1 MNPFPVIL
9 ASGDVND
16 DISAIMGAFAIYVTD
31 IVRGGIA
38 RSALPRDFFDL
49 YALDYYYSQV
59 CNGGHCQFIGNSGGM
74 LDANVDHALRGS
86 EMLAMPEL
94 GRLLTE
100 CRDWSDAN
108 PEERDKL
115 AGWELWP
122 EALERLDDRF
132 FEDDF
137 MEFDVTGHSAYV
149 ACQSE
154 CVRAWIENAT
164 RRTSFRS
171 RNKYSL
177 AAGAWLVRYP
187 GTRILPREEA
197 VAATETVIRA
207 CSRPSWR
214 PDRIARHL
222 AARFTMMGW

>member
-1 MNPFPVIL
+1 MKPFPIIL

-16 DISAIMGAFAIYVTD
+16 DISGIMGAFAIYVSD
-31 IVRGGIA
+31 IVRRGVA
-38 RSALPRDFFDL
+38 RSALPPGFFDL
-49 YALDYYYSQV
+49 YALDFYYSQV
-59 CNGGHCQFIGNSGGM
+59 CNGGHSQFIGNSGGV
-74 LDANVDHALRGS
+74 LDENVDHALRGS

-100 CRDWSDAN
+100 CREWSDAN
-108 PEERDKL
+108 PEERDK
-115 AGWELWP
+115 AGWDLWP
-122 EALERLDDRF
+122 EALKRLDDRF
-132 FEDDF
+132 FEDDVI
-137 MEFDVTGHSAYV
+137 EFDAPGYSAFV

-154 CVRAWIENAT
+154 SVRAWIENAT

-177 AAGAWLVRYP
+177 AAGAWLVGYP

-197 VAATETVIRA
+197 VVATETVIRA

-214 PDRIARHL
+214 PDHIARHL
-222 AARFTMMGW
+222 AARLTMISW